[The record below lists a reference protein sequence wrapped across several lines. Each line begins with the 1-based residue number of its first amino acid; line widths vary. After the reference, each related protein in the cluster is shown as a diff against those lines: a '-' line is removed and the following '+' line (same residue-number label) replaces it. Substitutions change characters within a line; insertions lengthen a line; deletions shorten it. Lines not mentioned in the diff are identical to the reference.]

1 MSPNVDVVRRCI
13 DAISQRDGATL
24 TELSTPDVTIRP
36 LRAALED
43 TLYCGREGIG
53 QWMRD
58 IDETWAELTID
69 VNEISE
75 AEPDTVVAKATLYAR
90 GHESKVPTQMPV
102 ELVAELRDGLVAH
115 ATTVLT
121 AGS

>member
-24 TELSTPDVTIRP
+24 TELSTPDVTVRP

-43 TLYCGREGIG
+43 TVYRGREGID

-58 IDETWAELTID
+58 IDETWAELTVDIQ
-69 VNEISE
+69 EISE
-75 AEPDTVVAKATLYAR
+75 PETDTVVAKAMLYGR
-90 GHESKVPTQMPV
+90 GHGSKVPTQMPV

-115 ATTVLT
+115 ATTVIT
-121 AGS
+121 ADS

>member
-13 DAISQRDGATL
+13 EAISRRDSATL
-24 TELSTPDVTIRP
+24 VALSTPDATIRP

-43 TLYCGREGIG
+43 TIYRGPDGVN
-53 QWMRD
+53 QWMDD
-58 IDETWAELTID
+58 IDEIWAELTID
-69 VNEISE
+69 VHEISE
-75 AEPDTVVAKATLYAR
+75 PEPGTVVARVTLAGR
-90 GHESKVPTQMPV
+90 GHESNVPTQMPV

-115 ATTVLT
+115 ATTVIT